1 MNCEG
6 DLEIEGGEKRGGGDA
21 AGEGLGTC
29 RIAADLIG
37 LKRGFALTLLCA
49 SVLARVIWKPSAA
62 SLRAIKA
69 VVYSNGLL

>member
-29 RIAADLIG
+29 QIAADLIG
-37 LKRGFALTLLCA
+37 LKRGFGTLRPRHYERSRPLFT
-49 SVLARVIWKPSAA
+49 RMD
-62 SLRAIKA
+62 
-69 VVYSNGLL
+69 YSEPLDLNIH

>member
-21 AGEGLGTC
+21 AGEGLG
-29 RIAADLIG
+29 IAADLIG

-49 SVLARVIWKPSAA
+49 SELPRVIWKPSAA

-69 VVYSNGLL
+69 VVYSNGITLNR

>member
-37 LKRGFALTLLCA
+37 LKRGVCA
-49 SVLARVIWKPSAA
+49 YPAA
-62 SLRAIKA
+62 CQRAATRDLEAIKA